1 MNPCPSAWCQTFIF
15 LLSQVKNT
23 IAPLYRKFKQLQGSS
38 ASLAKGTAVGVFIG
52 IAPLMPFKSVLIVLT
67 TVATGSSTVAALL
80 VCTIIC
86 NPLTYVPLYYL
97 AWLVGDLLLPG
108 RANWET
114 LKAAVDQVRNAGMVE
129 ALPLVSQLGL
139 DAGIVLL
146 TGGMILALPLAFFS
160 YPLAL
165 RFFVQIERKRQEK
178 HLLNKK
184 TKLPVDC
191 L

>member
-1 MNPCPSAWCQTFIF
+1 M
-15 LLSQVKNT
+15 KNT
-23 IAPLYRKFKQLQGSS
+23 ITSLYRKFKQLQGSS

-52 IAPLMPFKSVLIVLT
+52 IAPLMPFKSMLIVLT
-67 TVATGSSTVAALL
+67 TVATGSSTVAALF

-97 AWLVGDLLLPG
+97 AWLVGNLLLPG
-108 RANWET
+108 RAGWET
-114 LKAAVDQVRNAGMVE
+114 LKAAVDQVRQAGMLE
-129 ALPLVSQLGL
+129 AITLVGRLGL
-139 DAGIVLL
+139 EAGIVLL
-146 TGGMILALPLAFFS
+146 TGGLILALPLAFFS

-165 RFFVQIERKRQEK
+165 RFFLRIERQRQEK